1 MVVMN
6 TRVIICNDKAAL
18 PQEGLLLY
26 IGSIERAV
34 GIECHEDNRWI
45 RRLTDYC
52 GYNQRTGQRCG
63 FQL

>member
-26 IGSIERAV
+26 IGSVERAV
-34 GIECHEDNRWI
+34 EIECHEDNRMDKKI
-45 RRLTDYC
+45 YGLL
-52 GYNQRTGQRCG
+52 
-63 FQL
+63 QL